1 MAVRESY
8 KKLGDLLPD
17 SYTTAGVAV
26 DVDFDPSGKF
36 GRYMDRR
43 LKRFVKH
50 YRRLWPVTS
59 AHDLE
64 RADLDLP
71 SRQDT
76 RPQE

>member
-1 MAVRESY
+1 MRESY

-17 SYTTAGVAV
+17 SYGVSEVAE
-26 DVDFDPSGKF
+26 DFDFDPTGKF

-43 LKRFVKH
+43 LKRFVKR
-50 YRRLWPVTS
+50 YQRLWPSTS
-59 AHDLE
+59 ISDLQ
-64 RADLDLP
+64 RAELDLP